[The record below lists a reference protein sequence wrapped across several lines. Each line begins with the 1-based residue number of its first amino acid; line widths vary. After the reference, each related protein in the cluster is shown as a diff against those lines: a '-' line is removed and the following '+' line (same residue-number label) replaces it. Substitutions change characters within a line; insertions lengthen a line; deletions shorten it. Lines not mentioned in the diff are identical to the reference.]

1 MVPGK
6 EDLEGQQ
13 DTEGRLLFSE
23 QMPKTFPAE
32 QAGPPS
38 DGRLWPAGKKNK
50 KDCTE
55 ENSCNHRHE
64 GVPHTEN
71 EDYEVQETPNRKGRD
86 WNSKNFQVSGYGN
99 LPPGGEQVSRQI

>member
-38 DGRLWPAGKKNK
+38 DGRLWPAGKKNALI
-50 KDCTE
+50 
-55 ENSCNHRHE
+55 
-64 GVPHTEN
+64 
-71 EDYEVQETPNRKGRD
+71 YVQVQAASSGNRPDQGFPVLRAALH
-86 WNSKNFQVSGYGN
+86 SF
-99 LPPGGEQVSRQI
+99 L

>member
-38 DGRLWPAGKKNK
+38 DGRLWPAGKKNEMTVLK
-50 KDCTE
+50 KT
-55 ENSCNHRHE
+55 HVITVMR
-64 GVPHTEN
+64 VYPIRRMRTMK
-71 EDYEVQETPNRKGRD
+71 YRKRLTVRAETGILRI
-86 WNSKNFQVSGYGN
+86 SKLKPRIV
-99 LPPGGEQVSRQI
+99 L